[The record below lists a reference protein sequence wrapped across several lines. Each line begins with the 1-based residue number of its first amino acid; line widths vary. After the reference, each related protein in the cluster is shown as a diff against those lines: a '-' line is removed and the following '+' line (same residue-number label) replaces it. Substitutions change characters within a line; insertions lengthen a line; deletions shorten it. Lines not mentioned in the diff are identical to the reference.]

1 MSSVVKRGGPRGP
14 GAQGSNRGRS
24 TELWNSEEQCSG
36 TSPSAPSERGPPR
49 GPPRVWKRIRLP
61 GEGGK
66 GRSAESASTDP
77 SQRGKGPYAE
87 RERDEG
93 RRGVSAMGTV
103 RAALGAVRRLRG
115 DHDRGDDA
123 DPEVLLCG
131 RAPRPAHVCGP
142 RVARP

>member
-1 MSSVVKRGGPRGP
+1 MQWHLPLRPLGEGSSE
-14 GAQGSNRGRS
+14 GS
-24 TELWNSEEQCSG
+24 
-36 TSPSAPSERGPPR
+36 SAGLE
-49 GPPRVWKRIRLP
+49 KDLP